1 MSSVEKMVEDLKRKV
16 AQALEQ
22 PDLSLKDMYQLA
34 KIIEVLADL
43 ERELGGSE
51 KEIKEFIEKLMRRVN
66 MLEKKP
72 RSPR

>member
-16 AQALEQ
+16 AQALDQ